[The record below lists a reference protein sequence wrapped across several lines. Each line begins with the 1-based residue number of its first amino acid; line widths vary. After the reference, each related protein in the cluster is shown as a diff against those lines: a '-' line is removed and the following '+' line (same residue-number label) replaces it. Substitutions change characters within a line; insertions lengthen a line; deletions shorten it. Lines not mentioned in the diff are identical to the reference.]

1 MKEYTYEENKKT
13 AYTRHNNTNYD
24 KYDVFYHVFLGE
36 RKKLNWNCA
45 QFNNSEI
52 DLFDFVSATTQIESD
67 VNLYRRV
74 NQKKFIEKSIIDLR
88 GIYPDESKSFLK
100 NLACK
105 MLKKTLINQERRNQ
119 MRAKPGRIYFQED

>member
-88 GIYPDESKSFLK
+88 EIYPDESKSFLK

-105 MLKKTLINQERRNQ
+105 MLKKTLINQERRNL
-119 MRAKPGRIYFQED
+119 MRAKPYRIYFQED

>member
-13 AYTRHNNTNYD
+13 AQTRHNNTNYD
-24 KYDVFYHVFLGE
+24 RYDVFYHVSLDE

-45 QFNNSEI
+45 RFNNSEI
-52 DLFDFVSATTQIESD
+52 DAFEFVSATTQIESD

-88 GIYPDESKSFLK
+88 ERYPDESKSYLK
-100 NLACK
+100 NLAFK
-105 MLKKTLINQERRNQ
+105 MLKKTLKNQERRNL
-119 MRAKPGRIYFQED
+119 MRVKSDRIYIQED

>member
-1 MKEYTYEENKKT
+1 M
-13 AYTRHNNTNYD
+13 
-24 KYDVFYHVFLGE
+24 FYHVFLGE

-88 GIYPDESKSFLK
+88 EIYPDESKSFLK

-105 MLKKTLINQERRNQ
+105 MLKKTLINQERRNL

>member
-88 GIYPDESKSFLK
+88 EIYPDESKSFLK

-105 MLKKTLINQERRNQ
+105 MLKKTLINQERRNL
-119 MRAKPGRIYFQED
+119 MRVKPSRIYFQED

>member
-88 GIYPDESKSFLK
+88 EIYPDESKSFLK

-105 MLKKTLINQERRNQ
+105 MLKKTLINQERRNL
-119 MRAKPGRIYFQED
+119 MRAKPGRIYVQED

>member
-88 GIYPDESKSFLK
+88 EIYPDESKSFLK

-105 MLKKTLINQERRNQ
+105 MLKKTLINQERRNL
-119 MRAKPGRIYFQED
+119 MRAKPDIIYFQED